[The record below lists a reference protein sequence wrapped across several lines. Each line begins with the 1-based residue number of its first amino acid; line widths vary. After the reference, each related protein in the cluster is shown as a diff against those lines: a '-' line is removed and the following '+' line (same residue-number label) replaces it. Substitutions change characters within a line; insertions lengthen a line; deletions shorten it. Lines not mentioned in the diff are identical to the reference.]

1 MKRIVLT
8 LSFLF
13 RFNHW
18 KRSFIGYML
27 VYIGA
32 NVLNGKVLLWKNNDK
47 LKIITTGERD
57 YYLDKNDLDSSF
69 VDKIDKYLDI

>member
-1 MKRIVLT
+1 
-8 LSFLF
+8 
-13 RFNHW
+13 
-18 KRSFIGYML
+18 ML